1 MGNTINISF
10 SRDEVLRFLR
20 KFITIILSLM
30 VLSGCQ
36 RVDPLASYAWLYQ
49 RAGQPV
55 AASEETLTVIAVG
68 DILLGRG
75 VTAPEQAFAEST
87 DWLSSAD
94 LTLGNLE
101 CALTDNPITATATL
115 SHSLPAPVR
124 LYAPIQAAEWLK
136 AAGFDLLGLANN
148 HSLDAGPDGLRQT
161 AETLQAAGLGVVGAG
176 ANQEQALHAFFYT
189 KNGVRLAILSVNAIP
204 VPPDNAL
211 PQGQSTEQGWDVARW
226 ERQAV
231 LSAVQTARPEA
242 DAVIV
247 SIHWGYEYHRQPD
260 PAQTRYA
267 ELLFEAGADVVIGH
281 HPHVVQ
287 APEVLTLEDG
297 RTVLTA
303 YSLGNFVFDQGDEE
317 GTDEGLALRLVF
329 DAQGLRAAQV
339 LEVAAGVQPE
349 LIQPTPSMQNKPTS
363 LKGGESEKPTP
374 SLQSTYQCEGLVCA
388 EAQAPQGLAFSGGV
402 FEAGAAD
409 LDGDGQ
415 PETITLEGGRLQVCE
430 PDGTLAWESPLR
442 WLVVDA
448 ALGDP
453 DWDGRPDLV
462 AIFWKTDKTG
472 VLRSHPFLIRQNGG
486 RYEEV
491 WGGSAVSEPIWE
503 VEVTDLN
510 GDGLDELAVLAM
522 ASGGSGQTL
531 SVWEWHGWG
540 FSQEWRSAPGAFE
553 NLRTAPGGWLMVK

>member
-1 MGNTINISF
+1 MHFMLKIST
-10 SRDEVLRFLR
+10 L
-20 KFITIILSLM
+20 ILLLM
-30 VLSGCQ
+30 ILSGCQ
-36 RVDPLASYAWLYQ
+36 RTDPLASYAWLYQ
-49 RAGQPV
+49 RTGQPV
-55 AASEETLTVIAVG
+55 AASDETLTVITVG

-75 VTAPEQAFAEST
+75 VTAPEHAFAESAG
-87 DWLSSAD
+87 WLSSAD

-101 CALTDNPITATATL
+101 CALTDYPITTTAML
-115 SHSLPAPVR
+115 SHSVPAPVR
-124 LYAPIQAAEWLK
+124 LYAPTQAAEWLK

-176 ANQEQALHAFFYT
+176 VNQEQALQAYLYT
-189 KNGVRLAILSVNAIP
+189 HNGVRLAILSVNAIP
-204 VPPDNAL
+204 IPPDNAL
-211 PQGQSTEQGWDVARW
+211 PQGQSAEQGWDMARW

-231 LSAVQTARPEA
+231 LSAVQTARHEA

-247 SIHWGYEYHRQPD
+247 SIHWGYEYHNQPD
-260 PAQTRYA
+260 PAQKRYA
-267 ELLFEAGADVVIGH
+267 ELLFEAGADVIIGH

-303 YSLGNFVFDQGDEE
+303 YSLGNFVFDQGDKE

-329 DAQGLRAAQV
+329 DSQGLRAAQV

-349 LIQPTPSMQNKPTS
+349 LIQPTPSVQSSHPAQS
-363 LKGGESEKPTP
+363 LH
-374 SLQSTYQCEGLVCA
+374 STYRCEGLVCA
-388 EAQAPQGLAFSGGV
+388 EEQAPQGLAFSGGV

-415 PETITLEGGRLQVCE
+415 SETITLEGGRLQVRE
-430 PDGTLAWESPLR
+430 PTGTLAWESPSR

-462 AIFWKTDKTG
+462 AIFWKTDNAG

-486 RYEEV
+486 RYGEV

-510 GDGLDELAVLAM
+510 GDGLDELVVLAM
-522 ASGGSGQTL
+522 APGGSGQTL
-531 SVWEWHGWG
+531 SIWEWHGWG
-540 FSQEWRSAPGAFE
+540 FSQEWRSASGVFE
-553 NLRTAPGGWLMVK
+553 NLRTAPGGWLTVN

>member
-1 MGNTINISF
+1 MH
-10 SRDEVLRFLR
+10 FLR
-20 KFITIILSLM
+20 KISTLILSLM
-30 VLSGCQ
+30 ILSGCQ
-36 RVDPLASYAWLYQ
+36 RADPLASYAWLYQ
-49 RAGQPV
+49 RTGQPV

-75 VTAPEQAFAEST
+75 VTAPEQAFAESAG
-87 DWLSSAD
+87 WLSSAD

-115 SHSLPAPVR
+115 SHSVPAPVR
-124 LYAPIQAAEWLK
+124 LYAPTQAAEWLK

-176 ANQEQALHAFFYT
+176 ASQEQALQAYFYT
-189 KNGVRLAILSVNAIP
+189 QNGVRLAILSVNAIP
-204 VPPDNAL
+204 IPPDNAL
-211 PQGQSTEQGWDVARW
+211 PQGQSAEQGWDMARW

-247 SIHWGYEYHRQPD
+247 SIHWGYEYHSQPD
-260 PAQTRYA
+260 PAQMRYA

-303 YSLGNFVFDQGDEE
+303 YSLGNFVFDQGDKE

-329 DAQGLRAAQV
+329 DGQGLRAAQA

-349 LIQPTPSMQNKPTS
+349 LIQPTPSVQSSQPAQ
-363 LKGGESEKPTP
+363 
-374 SLQSTYQCEGLVCA
+374 SLQSTYRCEGLVCA

-415 PETITLEGGRLQVCE
+415 SETITLEGGRLQVRE
-430 PDGTLAWESPLR
+430 PNGTLAWESPLR

-462 AIFWKTDKTG
+462 AIFWKTDKAG

-510 GDGLDELAVLAM
+510 GDGLDELVVLAM
-522 ASGGSGQTL
+522 APGGSGQTL

-540 FSQEWRSAPGAFE
+540 FSQEWRSASGAFE
-553 NLRTAPGGWLMVK
+553 NLRTAPGGWLTVD

>member
-1 MGNTINISF
+1 MRCLRIIST
-10 SRDEVLRFLR
+10 LA
-20 KFITIILSLM
+20 LSLLM
-30 VLSGCQ
+30 LSGCQ
-36 RVDPLASYAWLYQ
+36 RADPLAAYAWLYR
-49 RAGQPV
+49 RAGKPV

-75 VTAPEQAFAEST
+75 VTAPEQAFAKSAG
-87 DWLSSAD
+87 WLSGAD
-94 LTLGNLE
+94 LTMGNLE
-101 CALTDNPITATATL
+101 CALTDNPITVTVTL
-115 SHSLPAPVR
+115 SHSMPAPVR
-124 LYAPIQAAEWLK
+124 LYAPTQSAVWLK

-161 AETLQAAGLGVVGAG
+161 AEILQAARLGVVGAG
-176 ANQEQALHAFFYT
+176 PSQEQALRAYLYT
-189 KNGVRLAILSVNAIP
+189 HNGVRLAILSVNAIP
-204 VPPDNAL
+204 IPPDNAL
-211 PQGQSTEQGWDVARW
+211 PKGQNAQQGWDVARW

-231 LSAVQTARPEA
+231 LSAVQTARHEA

-247 SIHWGYEYHRQPD
+247 SIHWGYEYHSQPD

-267 ELLFEAGADVVIGH
+267 DLLFQAGADVVIGH
-281 HPHVVQ
+281 HPHVIQ

-297 RTVLTA
+297 RTVLAA
-303 YSLGNFVFDQGDEE
+303 YSLGNFVFDQGGEE
-317 GTDEGLALRLVF
+317 GTGVGLALRLVF
-329 DAQGLRAAQV
+329 DARGLRATQTY
-339 LEVAAGVQPE
+339 EVAAGVQPK
-349 LIQPTPSMQNKPTS
+349 LIQPTPSVQSSQPA
-363 LKGGESEKPTP
+363 P
-374 SLQSTYQCEGLVCA
+374 SMQSTYNCNGLVCA
-388 EAQAPQGLAFSGGV
+388 QAQAPQRLAFSGGV
-402 FEAGAAD
+402 FEAGEAD

-415 PETITLEGGRLQVCE
+415 PETITLEGGRLQVRQ
-430 PDGTLAWESPLR
+430 PDGGLAWESPTD

-462 AIFWKTDKTG
+462 AIFWKADKAG

-510 GDGLDELAVLAM
+510 GDGLDELVVLAM
-522 ASGGSGQTL
+522 APGGEGQTI

-540 FSQEWRSAPGAFE
+540 FSREWRSAPSSFE
-553 NLRTAPGGWLMVK
+553 NLRTAPGGWLMVD

>member
-55 AASEETLTVIAVG
+55 AAPMANSKETLTVIAVG

-75 VTAPEQAFAEST
+75 VTAPEKAFAESAG
-87 DWLSSAD
+87 WLSSAD

-124 LYAPIQAAEWLK
+124 LYAPTRATEWLK
-136 AAGFDLLGLANN
+136 TAGFDLLGLANN

-176 ANQEQALHAFFYT
+176 ASQEQALQAYLYT
-189 KNGVRLAILSVNAIP
+189 HNGVRLAILSVNAIP
-204 VPPDNAL
+204 IPPDNAL
-211 PQGQSTEQGWDVARW
+211 PQGQSAEQGWDIARW
-226 ERQAV
+226 ERLAV
-231 LSAVQTARPEA
+231 LSAVQTARSKA

-247 SIHWGYEYHRQPD
+247 SIHWGYEYHSQPD

-267 ELLFEAGADVVIGH
+267 RLLFEAGADVVIGH

-287 APEVLTLEDG
+287 AFEVLTLEDG
-297 RTVLTA
+297 RTVLAA
-303 YSLGNFVFDQGDEE
+303 YSLGNFVFDQGDKE

-329 DAQGLRAAQV
+329 DSQGLRAAQA
-339 LEVAAGVQPE
+339 LEVAAGMRPK
-349 LIQPTPSMQNKPTS
+349 LIHPTPSVQS
-363 LKGGESEKPTP
+363 SP
-374 SLQSTYQCEGLVCA
+374 SAQGLQSTYHCEGLVCS
-388 EAQAPQGLAFSGGV
+388 EAQPPQGLVFSGGV

-415 PETITLEGGRLQVCE
+415 LETVTLEGGRLQVRE

-453 DWDGRPDLV
+453 NWDGRAELV
-462 AIFWKTDKTG
+462 AIFWKTDNAG

-522 ASGGSGQTL
+522 APGGSGQTL
-531 SVWEWHGWG
+531 SVWKWHGWG

-553 NLRTAPGGWLMVK
+553 NLRTAPGGWIMAH

>member
-1 MGNTINISF
+1 MGRTIGISF
-10 SRDEVLRFLR
+10 SRVEILHFLL
-20 KFITIILSLM
+20 KISTLILSLM

-36 RVDPLASYAWLYQ
+36 RSDPLASYAWLYQ
-49 RAGQPV
+49 RTGQPV
-55 AASEETLTVIAVG
+55 VASEKTLTVIAVG

-75 VTAPEQAFAEST
+75 VTTPEKAFAESAG
-87 DWLSSAD
+87 WLSSAD

-101 CALTDNPITATATL
+101 CALTDNTITTTSTL
-115 SHSLPAPVR
+115 SHSVPPPVR
-124 LYAPIQAAEWLK
+124 LYAPTQAAEWLK
-136 AAGFDLLGLANN
+136 TAGFDLLGLANN

-176 ANQEQALHAFFYT
+176 GSQEQALQAYFYSQ
-189 KNGVRLAILSVNAIP
+189 NGVRLAILSVNAIP
-204 VPPDNAL
+204 IPPDNAL
-211 PQGQSTEQGWDVARW
+211 PQGQSAEQGWDIARW
-226 ERQAV
+226 ERQAL
-231 LSAVQTARPEA
+231 LSAVQTARLEA

-247 SIHWGYEYHRQPD
+247 SIHWGYEYHSQPD
-260 PAQTRYA
+260 PAQMRYA
-267 ELLFEAGADVVIGH
+267 EMLFEAGADVVIGH

-287 APEVLTLEDG
+287 TPEVLTLEDG

-317 GTDEGLALRLVF
+317 GTDEGLVLRLVF
-329 DAQGLRAAQV
+329 DNQGLRAAQV
-339 LEVAAGVQPE
+339 LEVAAGVQPQ
-349 LIQPTPSMQNKPTS
+349 LIQPTPSAQSSQTVQS
-363 LKGGESEKPTP
+363 LH
-374 SLQSTYQCEGLVCA
+374 STYQCEGLVCA
-388 EAQAPQGLAFSGGV
+388 EAQTPQGLVFSGGV

-415 PETITLEGGRLQVCE
+415 PETITLEGGRLQVRE
-430 PDGTLAWESPLR
+430 PNGTLAWESPLR

-462 AIFWKTDKTG
+462 AIFWKADKAG

-510 GDGLDELAVLAM
+510 GDGLDELVMLAM
-522 ASGGSGQTL
+522 APGRSGQTL

-553 NLRTAPGGWLMVK
+553 NLRTAPGGWLTVD

>member
-1 MGNTINISF
+1 MGRTIGISF
-10 SRDEVLRFLR
+10 SRVEILRFLL
-20 KFITIILSLM
+20 KISTLILSLM
-30 VLSGCQ
+30 VLNGCQ
-36 RVDPLASYAWLYQ
+36 RNDPLASYDWLYQ
-49 RAGQPV
+49 RTGQPV
-55 AASEETLTVIAVG
+55 AAPGSASEETLTVIAVG

-75 VTAPEQAFAEST
+75 VTAPEKAFAEST

-115 SHSLPAPVR
+115 SHSLPTPVR
-124 LYAPIQAAEWLK
+124 LYAPTQAAEWLK

-161 AETLQAAGLGVVGAG
+161 AEILQAAGLGVAGAG
-176 ANQEQALHAFFYT
+176 VNQEQALQAYFYSQ
-189 KNGVRLAILSVNAIP
+189 NSVRLAILSVNAIP
-204 VPPDNAL
+204 IPPDNAL
-211 PQGQSTEQGWDVARW
+211 PQGQSAEQGWDIARW

-231 LSAVQTARPEA
+231 LSAVQTARRQA

-247 SIHWGYEYHRQPD
+247 SIHWGYEYHSQPD

-287 APEVLTLEDG
+287 PPEVLTLEDG

-329 DAQGLRAAQV
+329 DDQGLRAAQA

-349 LIQPTPSMQNKPTS
+349 LIQPIPSAQSSQPAQS
-363 LKGGESEKPTP
+363 LH
-374 SLQSTYQCEGLVCA
+374 STYQCEGLVCA

-415 PETITLEGGRLQVCE
+415 SETITLEGGRLQVRE
-430 PDGTLAWESPLR
+430 PNGTLAWESPLC

-462 AIFWKTDKTG
+462 AIFWKTDEAG

-510 GDGLDELAVLAM
+510 GDGQDELVVLAM
-522 ASGGSGQTL
+522 APGRNGQTL

-540 FSQEWRSAPGAFE
+540 FSQEWRSVPGAFE
-553 NLRTAPGGWLMVK
+553 NLRIAPGGWLTAD

>member
-1 MGNTINISF
+1 MGRTIGISF
-10 SRDEVLRFLR
+10 SRVEILRFLL
-20 KFITIILSLM
+20 KISTLILSLM
-30 VLSGCQ
+30 VLNGCQ
-36 RVDPLASYAWLYQ
+36 RNDPLASYDWLYQ
-49 RAGQPV
+49 RTGQPV
-55 AASEETLTVIAVG
+55 AAPGSASEETLTVIAVG

-75 VTAPEQAFAEST
+75 VTAPEKAFAESA

-115 SHSLPAPVR
+115 SHSLPTPVR
-124 LYAPIQAAEWLK
+124 LYAPTQAAEWLK

-161 AETLQAAGLGVVGAG
+161 AEILQAAGLGVAGAG
-176 ANQEQALHAFFYT
+176 VNQEQALQAYFYSQ
-189 KNGVRLAILSVNAIP
+189 NSVRLAILSVNAIP
-204 VPPDNAL
+204 IPPDNAL
-211 PQGQSTEQGWDVARW
+211 PQGQSAEQGWDIARW

-231 LSAVQTARPEA
+231 LSAVQTARTEA

-247 SIHWGYEYHRQPD
+247 SIHWGYEYHSQPD

-287 APEVLTLEDG
+287 PPEVLTLEDG

-329 DAQGLRAAQV
+329 DDQGLRAAQA

-349 LIQPTPSMQNKPTS
+349 LIQPIPSAQSSQPAQS
-363 LKGGESEKPTP
+363 LH
-374 SLQSTYQCEGLVCA
+374 STYQCEGLVCA

-415 PETITLEGGRLQVCE
+415 SETITLEGGRLQVRE
-430 PDGTLAWESPLR
+430 PNGTLAWESPLC

-462 AIFWKTDKTG
+462 AIFWKTDEAG

-510 GDGLDELAVLAM
+510 GDGQDELVVLAM
-522 ASGGSGQTL
+522 APGRNGQTL

-540 FSQEWRSAPGAFE
+540 FSQEWRSVPGAFE
-553 NLRTAPGGWLMVK
+553 NLRIAPGGWLTAD